1 MEKPIAASVG
11 VLCVVLLALCSG
23 CAGTRSTCEVRFD
36 EDSKLNVVAK
46 MELVR

>member
-1 MEKPIAASVG
+1 MGKHIVASVG
-11 VLCVVLLALCSG
+11 VWCVVLLALCSG

-36 EDSKLNVVAK
+36 EEAKLNVVAK